1 MGKTFQQYID
11 YDDVVKS
18 HPAQCLRDNHDITNG
33 KLVLTEKKLLFGC
46 SLKDKPHFA
55 IDLDTINSIAR
66 ESYLVD
72 HNILAI
78 NFLQYE
84 VARFSVN
91 DYAGWEKAIEEQRMM
106 PHINNHE

>member
-18 HPAQCLRDNHDITNG
+18 HPAQCVCDNHDITNG

-46 SLKDKPHFA
+46 SPKEKPHFA

-66 ESYLVD
+66 ETYIVD
-72 HNILAI
+72 QNILAI
-78 NFLQYE
+78 TFLQYE
-84 VARFSVN
+84 TVRFSVS
-91 DYAGWEKAIEEQRMM
+91 DYNSWEKAIEEQRMM
-106 PHINNHE
+106 PHITGQE